1 MRLKDTGMTVADL
14 KAKVNKYMI
23 ETYERM
29 DFLCDYAKG
38 AYMYDQNGDAYLDF
52 YGGVAVNSVG
62 NCNDEVVKAVQ
73 EQVTQVMHTFN
84 YPYTVPQAV
93 LSEKICKA
101 SGMDKIIYQNSGA
114 EANEAM
120 IKMARKYGVDNFG
133 PNKWHIVT
141 AKSSFHG
148 RTFGAMTATGQ
159 PDSAIQ
165 VGFGGL
171 TPGFSYAEF
180 NNLEAFKAAVTDDTI
195 AIMFEAVQGEG
206 GVFPATQE
214 FMTGIRK
221 LCDEKGIFMLMDEIQ
236 AGWNRTGT
244 FMAYQN
250 YGVKPDACSMA
261 KAMGGGTPIA
271 ACAATDKLAS
281 AFTPG
286 SHGSTYAGSPMC
298 CAASN
303 AVFDYMER
311 TNIAAHVKEI
321 GEYFMAE
328 LAKMPHVKLVRGKGL
343 FVGVILEDGINAVE
357 VKRTCVKNHLLV
369 TAIGSGIIRMVPPL
383 IVTKEECDECVRRL
397 SRCINLVKDGTSK

>member
-1 MRLKDTGMTVADL
+1 MRLKDTGLTVAEL

-29 DFLCDYAKG
+29 DFLADSAKG

-62 NCNDEVVKAVQ
+62 NCNDKVVKAVQ
-73 EQVTQVMHTFN
+73 EQVATVMHTFN
-84 YPYTVPQAV
+84 YPYTVPQAI

-120 IKMARKYGVDNFG
+120 IKMARKYGVENFG
-133 PNKWHIVT
+133 PNKWEIIT

-165 VGFGGL
+165 KGFGAL
-171 TPGFSYAEF
+171 TPGFKYAEY
-180 NNLEAFKAAVTDDTI
+180 NNLQSFKDAITENTI
-195 AIMFEAVQGEG
+195 AIMFEPVQGEG

-214 FMTGIRK
+214 FMDGIRK
-221 LCDEKGIFMLMDEIQ
+221 LCDEKGIFLLMDEIQ
-236 AGWNRTGT
+236 AGWNRCGT
-244 FMAYQN
+244 FMCYQSYN
-250 YGVKPDACSMA
+250 IKPDAVSMA

-271 ACAATDKLAS
+271 ACAATEKLAS
-281 AFTPG
+281 AFGPG
-286 SHGSTYAGSPMC
+286 SHGSTYAGSPIC

-303 AVFDYMER
+303 AVFDYMEE
-311 TNIAAHVKEI
+311 TKLGDHAKEV

-328 LAKMPHVKLVRGKGL
+328 LAKMPNVKLVRGRGL
-343 FVGVILEDGINAVE
+343 FVGVILADGINAVE
-357 VKRTCVKNHLLV
+357 VKRECVKDHLLV
-369 TAIGSGIIRMVPPL
+369 TAIGTGIIRMVPPL
-383 IVTKEECDECVRRL
+383 IVTTEECDECVRRL
-397 SRCINLVKDGTSK
+397 SRCIARVAGK

>member
-1 MRLKDTGMTVADL
+1 MRLKDTGMSVADL

-101 SGMDKIIYQNSGA
+101 TGMDKIIYQNSGA

-120 IKMARKYGVDNFG
+120 IKMARKYGVENFG

-141 AKSSFHG
+141 ALKSFHG

-165 VGFGGL
+165 KGFGDL
-171 TPGFSYAEF
+171 TPGFSYAEY
-180 NNLEAFKAAVTDDTI
+180 NNLESFKAAVTEDTI
-195 AIMFEAVQGEG
+195 AIMFEPVQGEG

-221 LCDEKGIFMLMDEIQ
+221 LCDEKGIFLLMDEIQ

-244 FMAYQN
+244 FMGYQN
-250 YGVKPDACSMA
+250 YGIKPDACSMA

-271 ACAATDKLAS
+271 ACAATEKLAS
-281 AFTPG
+281 AFGPG

-311 TNIAAHVKEI
+311 TNIAAHVKEV

-328 LAKMPHVKLVRGKGL
+328 LAKMPHVQLVRGKGL

-357 VKRTCVKNHLLV
+357 VKRCCVKNHLLV
-369 TAIGSGIIRMVPPL
+369 TAIGTNIIRMVPPL

-397 SRCINLVKDGTSK
+397 SRCINLVKDGVSK